1 MVKGRIRAVMYGV
14 GAMGQL
20 CVRLMDEK
28 GVLVVGGV
36 TRGSHLGEDLG
47 EVCGVGRK
55 LGVAISSDPEEV
67 LGSVRADIALV
78 SVATYLDDVAEHIER
93 CVRHG
98 VNVLTTAE
106 ELLYSWR
113 TQPALTEEVDRLA
126 KEHGVTVVGSGYT
139 DYFWGGE
146 VTQLAGC
153 CHRIDVIEGVGQFN
167 IDDYGPQVAENN
179 HVGESVSE
187 FAAAFAGGDSPPAFF
202 QVVADLICADLGLTL
217 TSVKETIR
225 PAIEEVDVPC
235 AVLGLTVK
243 AGDVTGKVTEV
254 DVETAQ
260 GTSLHLELR
269 ERLYREGETDLN
281 RWVLHG
287 CPEVVLENPSPATDV
302 LTCATMVN
310 RIPDVIEAPPGYVTV
325 DRLPKLRYRP
335 LSLER
340 YLGDD
345 RRAAA
350 SGQAGESAGPR
361 RGDVAL

>member
-1 MVKGRIRAVMYGV
+1 MTERKIRAIMYGV

-20 CVRLMDEK
+20 CVRLMVEK
-28 GVLVVGGV
+28 GVEVVGGV
-36 TRGSHLGEDLG
+36 TRSSHAGEDLG

-55 LGVAISSDPEEV
+55 LGVAVSSDPEEV
-67 LGSVRADIALV
+67 LASGRADIALL
-78 SVATYLDDVAEHIER
+78 SVATYLDDMAEHIER

-106 ELLYSWR
+106 ELLCAWR
-113 TQPALTEEVDRLA
+113 TQPVLSAEIDMLA
-126 KEHGVTVVGSGYT
+126 KEYGVTVVGSGYT

-153 CHRIDVIEGVGQFN
+153 CHRVDAVEGIGQFN

-187 FAAAFAGGDSPPAFF
+187 FAAAFGGGDGPPAFF
-202 QVVADLICADLGLTL
+202 QAVADLICADLGLTV

-225 PAIEEVDVPC
+225 PASEEVDVPC
-235 AVLGLTVK
+235 AVLGITVK

-281 RWVLHG
+281 RWVLRG
-287 CPEVVLENPSPATDV
+287 YPDVVLENPSPATDV

-310 RIPDVIEAPPGYVTV
+310 RIPDVIDAPPGYLTV
-325 DRLPKLRYRP
+325 SELPKLRYRP
-335 LSLER
+335 LPLER
-340 YLGDD
+340 YLRGG
-345 RRAAA
+345 AA
-350 SGQAGESAGPR
+350 
-361 RGDVAL
+361 

>member
-1 MVKGRIRAVMYGV
+1 MAEGRVRAIMYGV

-28 GVLVVGGV
+28 GVRVVGGV
-36 TRGSHLGEDLG
+36 TRGSHIGEDLG
-47 EVCGVGRK
+47 EVCGVGRR
-55 LGVAISSDPEEV
+55 LGVAISNDPEAV
-67 LGSVRADIALV
+67 LASSPADIALL
-78 SVATYLDDVAEHIER
+78 SVATYLDDMAGHIER

-113 TQPALTEEVDRLA
+113 TQPELTAEIDGLA
-126 KEHGVTVVGSGYT
+126 REYGVTVVGSGYT

-153 CHRIDVIEGVGQFN
+153 CHRIDAIEGIGQFN

-179 HVGESVSE
+179 HVGQSVAE
-187 FAAAFAGGDSPPAFF
+187 FAVAFSGGDGPPAFF
-202 QVVADLICADLGLTL
+202 QAVADLICADLGLTV

-225 PAIEEVDVPC
+225 PATEDVDVPC
-235 AVLGLTVK
+235 AVLGITVR

-269 ERLYREGETDLN
+269 ERLYRAGETDLN
-281 RWVLHG
+281 RWALHG
-287 CPEVVLENPSPATDV
+287 YPDVVVENPSPATDV
-302 LTCATMVN
+302 LTCAIMVN
-310 RIPDVIEAPPGYVTV
+310 RIPDVIDAAPGYLTV
-325 DRLPKLRYRP
+325 NDLPKLRYRP
-335 LSLER
+335 LPLER
-340 YLGDD
+340 YVRGGT
-345 RRAAA
+345 AP
-350 SGQAGESAGPR
+350 AGEEVR
-361 RGDVAL
+361 